1 LGAAARRPPSPYAA
15 VLPGRHYPDDIRS
28 AIVVPGSV
36 IPRTRER
43 LVREAERVAV
53 RTGADLVVF
62 SGRGEAE
69 HMRSLWA
76 GPDVELVVDETAAT
90 TVENAARTLPLLV
103 ERGVDEAI
111 VVCAPAHALRAGW
124 IFRRI
129 YDGHGIRIRMR
140 PARVVP
146 TPAALVYE
154 LGAATIARRQ
164 VREHR

>member
-1 LGAAARRPPSPYAA
+1 VPP
-15 VLPGRHYPDDIRS
+15 

-36 IPRTRER
+36 IARTRER
-43 LVREAERVAV
+43 LVREAERVAR
-53 RTGADLVVF
+53 RTGAELVVF

-69 HMRSLWA
+69 DMRDLWR
-76 GPDVELVVDETAAT
+76 GPDASLVAEETAT
-90 TVENAARTLPLLV
+90 TTAENAACTLAILV
-103 ERGVDEAI
+103 ERGVREVI

-129 YDGHGIRIRMR
+129 YGAEGIRVRIRL
-140 PARVVP
+140 ARVVP

-154 LGAATIARRQ
+154 LGAATVARRQ